1 MIADGRFDNLRDI
14 KVQEELIQEY
24 LAGKEL
30 DDGVMEKILEHNRVY
45 NRKAEEQEEVSR
57 NVIWS
62 IKEMQWDNLFNYGEK
77 NKLNFENLNGIVG
90 IFGKNYS
97 GKSSIIDSAL
107 YTIFNTTSK
116 GERKNIHILN
126 QNKTKALGRIDIQ
139 IGENT
144 YRITRNLDK
153 NVSSSGN
160 VTAKVDLDFA
170 VFDGTRLA
178 IFQRDNQKQNR
189 CEHSQTLWND

>member
-77 NKLNFENLNGIVG
+77 NRLNFENLNGIVG

-144 YRITRNLDK
+144 YRIKPPD
-153 NVSSSGN
+153 
-160 VTAKVDLDFA
+160 
-170 VFDGTRLA
+170 
-178 IFQRDNQKQNR
+178 RDWETEQSR
-189 CEHSQTLWND
+189 